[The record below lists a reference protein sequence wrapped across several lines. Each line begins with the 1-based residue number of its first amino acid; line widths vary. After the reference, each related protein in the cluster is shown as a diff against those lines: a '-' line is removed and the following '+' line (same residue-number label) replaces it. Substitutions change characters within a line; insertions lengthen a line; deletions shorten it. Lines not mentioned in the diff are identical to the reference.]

1 MDLEIANTGVKHE
14 HKRRPGRPRQF
25 DRDEALKRAMR
36 LFWARGYETTSMADL
51 RAALGLTQA
60 SIYAAFGSKERLFLE
75 AVALY
80 RRTAGNTT
88 ARALEEH
95 ATAREAVEAMLRG
108 AVETFLEE
116 GAPGGCLVV
125 LSAVHCSEESRAVR
139 EELAGFRRETEARVL
154 ERLRRGQ
161 REGDLPDTAPVEAM
175 AGFYTTVLH
184 GLSVQAKDG
193 APLGGAVTGA
203 MAAWDA
209 MLDNRERG
217 KA

>member
-1 MDLEIANTGVKHE
+1 MEQEIANTDAE
-14 HKRRPGRPRQF
+14 HGPKRGPGRPRQF
-25 DRDEALKRAMR
+25 DRDEALRRAMR
-36 LFWARGYETTSMADL
+36 LFWARGYEMTSMADL
-51 RAALGLTQA
+51 REALGLTQA

-80 RRTAGNTT
+80 RETAGNTT

-95 ATAREAVEAMLRG
+95 ATARGAIEAMLRG
-108 AVETFLEE
+108 AVATFLEE
-116 GAPGGCLVV
+116 DAPGGCMVV
-125 LSAVHCSEESRAVR
+125 LGAVHCSEESRAAR
-139 EELAGFRRETEARVL
+139 EELARFRRETEARVL

-161 REGDLPDTAPVEAM
+161 REGDLPETAPVEAM

-217 KA
+217 RA